1 MRLLRLKLQAFGPYR
16 DEEVVDFRA
25 LRYSRLFVIH
35 GPVGSGKTFLLDG
48 ICFALYGRSSG
59 GERDR
64 SGLRYL
70 GADPTVETAVTLDF
84 ESHGQ
89 GYRVDRRFLM
99 EGLDS
104 LADDVTLY
112 RLPEIGEPTKRDIL
126 SSSVSGVENMI
137 LKLFGLNAEQ
147 FCQVAIL
154 PQGSFRKFLLAEG
167 DERRQILS
175 NIFNSS
181 RYQRFQEAVQ
191 KAHVEAQ
198 WKLEEAWVRRERI
211 TSRYHS
217 SQGDPREMYQRSQ
230 EELEVISQD
239 CSALQERSMEWEQSL
254 EDAVRYEVLD
264 RQRGMSE
271 RELLVLREDEDVDE
285 ESALTARLQDSL
297 PVFEEWRRV
306 QNQAEEIAVELQ
318 EQKSQY
324 EELKSNTNF
333 LEEEVEKARLMEEER
348 FNLRRSLERLDTL
361 VEDYRGVQALAE
373 ELERIE
379 ERLAELGQL
388 RSDLALT
395 IKEQKAEIEET
406 EEELEKIKA
415 GEQKLASLKAD
426 LKAVER
432 QKGRQRQN
440 EALRDAFEQAQ
451 ARETRFLDLIDDLE
465 AEKRELKERIA
476 KQQALDL
483 EESLHNLKGELKKGN
498 PCPLCGSESHP
509 KPFRGRRKKG
519 GEAAE
524 SEESLEAVER
534 RLDLARTE
542 LAQSRE
548 RIARLEGRLEERE
561 DEVEEEVPELDEATM
576 AGLRNTLQAVES
588 RVSKKEDLLKRLRE
602 MRSEI
607 KPGRVRLK
615 KMRLLKERL
624 EATVEGVES
633 QYESR
638 KDSVLLTMKKFFGQ
652 FEEATFEEFVG
663 LVDSEKERLEER
675 LQEIDEYRFSTERA
689 ELMAETFALQL
700 AETRASEIRRDEL
713 QQKADSLRSKLE
725 DSFKLEFANW
735 DDLTFSLSRVAR
747 EYSRG
752 NVSVLDRDTLIRTV
766 ERQLH
771 QSQELLATMPV
782 PEMRAEQIRQVLAR
796 EREQLELKV
805 GRRATLEKSIEQSQ
819 EDVRLYDEVVEEI
832 RDLEGRQKSLERMAT
847 LATGKK
853 GPTFHDWYLEKLF
866 RRVIEAANLRLE
878 VLAPNRFCLGL
889 QPGLEVKI
897 VDFMAG
903 KERSATT
910 LSGGESFLASLA
922 LALALGDILQG
933 DRESR
938 EKLKTLFIDEG
949 FGYLDKRA
957 LDAALDCLESLKQE
971 GRTVGIISH
980 VPALRERIRAQVVLA
995 SNDAPLPY
1003 GVDRVQVFAE

>member
-1 MRLLRLKLQAFGPYR
+1 H
-16 DEEVVDFRA
+16 D
-25 LRYSRLFVIH
+25 
-35 GPVGSGKTFLLDG
+35 
-48 ICFALYGRSSG
+48 C
-59 GERDR
+59 
-64 SGLRYL
+64 
-70 GADPTVETAVTLDF
+70 
-84 ESHGQ
+84 
-89 GYRVDRRFLM
+89 
-99 EGLDS
+99 
-104 LADDVTLY
+104 
-112 RLPEIGEPTKRDIL
+112 
-126 SSSVSGVENMI
+126 
-137 LKLFGLNAEQ
+137 
-147 FCQVAIL
+147 
-154 PQGSFRKFLLAEG
+154 
-167 DERRQILS
+167 
-175 NIFNSS
+175 NS
-181 RYQRFQEAVQ
+181 
-191 KAHVEAQ
+191 
-198 WKLEEAWVRRERI
+198 
-211 TSRYHS
+211 
-217 SQGDPREMYQRSQ
+217 
-230 EELEVISQD
+230 
-239 CSALQERSMEWEQSL
+239 LQERSVEWEQSL

-271 RELLVLREDEDVDE
+271 RELNVLRDDEDVDE
-285 ESALTARLQDSL
+285 ESALTARLQDNL
-297 PVFEEWRRV
+297 AIFEEWRRL

-318 EQKSQY
+318 EQKAQY
-324 EELKSNTNF
+324 EKLKSNTNF

-361 VEDYRGVQALAE
+361 VEDYRGVEALAD
-373 ELERIE
+373 ELERID
-379 ERLAELGQL
+379 ERLVELGQL
-388 RSDLALT
+388 RSDMALT
-395 IKEQKAEIEET
+395 IKEQKAEIETT

-415 GEQKLASLKAD
+415 GEQKLASLKSD

-432 QKGRQRQN
+432 QKGKQRQN

-451 ARETRFLDLIDDLE
+451 AREARFLDLLDDLE
-465 AEKRELKERIA
+465 AEKRELKESIA
-476 KQQALDL
+476 RQQALDL
-483 EESLHNLKGELKKGN
+483 EESLHSLKGQLRKGE
-498 PCPLCGSESHP
+498 PCPLCGSEDHP
-509 KPFRGRRKKG
+509 KPFKGRKKKG
-519 GEAAE
+519 TGVAE
-524 SEESLEAVER
+524 SEESLDAIER
-534 RLDLARTE
+534 RIELARTE

-561 DEVEEEVPELDEATM
+561 EDDDEPVPELDEATL

-588 RVSKKEDLLKRLRE
+588 RVSKKEDLLKQLRE
-602 MRSEI
+602 MRAEI

-638 KDSVLLTMKKFFGQ
+638 KESVLQTMREFFSQ
-652 FEEATFEEFVG
+652 FEEASFEELVEF
-663 LVDSEKERLEER
+663 VDSEKARLEER
-675 LQEIDEYRFSTERA
+675 LKEIEEFRFSTERA

-700 AETRASEIRRDEL
+700 AETRASEMRRDEF
-713 QQKADSLRSKLE
+713 QQKADELRAQLE
-725 DSFKLEFANW
+725 DSFKMDFANW

-747 EYSRG
+747 ESSVRG
-752 NVSVLDRDTLIRTV
+752 DASVLDRETLIRTI

-771 QSQELLATMPV
+771 QSQELLSTMPV

-805 GRRATLEKSIEQSQ
+805 GRRAALEKSIEQSQ
-819 EDVRLYDEVVEEI
+819 EDVRRYDEVVEEI
-832 RDLEGRQKSLERMAT
+832 RELEARQQRLERMAS

-853 GPTFHDWYLEKLF
+853 GPGFHDWYLDKLF

-897 VDFMAG
+897 VDFLAG

-938 EKLKTLFIDEG
+938 EKLQTLFIDEG

>member
-1 MRLLRLKLQAFGPYR
+1 
-16 DEEVVDFRA
+16 
-25 LRYSRLFVIH
+25 
-35 GPVGSGKTFLLDG
+35 
-48 ICFALYGRSSG
+48 
-59 GERDR
+59 
-64 SGLRYL
+64 
-70 GADPTVETAVTLDF
+70 VETAVTLDF
-84 ESHGQ
+84 ECHGQ

-99 EGLDS
+99 EGQDS
-104 LADDVTLY
+104 LADDVVLY

-167 DERRQILS
+167 EERRQILS
-175 NIFNSS
+175 NIFNSN
-181 RYQRFQEAVQ
+181 RYQRFQDVVQ

-198 WKLEEAWVRRERI
+198 RKLEEAWARRERI

-230 EELEVISQD
+230 EELEAVAQD
-239 CSALQERSMEWEQSL
+239 CSALQERSVEWEQSL

-271 RELLVLREDEDVDE
+271 RELHVLREDEDVDE

-297 PVFEEWRRV
+297 PIFEEWRRV
-306 QNQAEEIAVELQ
+306 QHQAEEIEVELQ

-348 FNLRRSLERLDTL
+348 FNLRRSLERLDAL

-388 RSDLALT
+388 RSELAQT
-395 IKEQKAEIEET
+395 IKEQKAEIGET

-451 ARETRFLDLIDDLE
+451 AREARFLDLIDDLE
-465 AEKRELKERIA
+465 AEKRELKDTIA
-476 KQQALDL
+476 KRQALDL
-483 EESLHNLKGELKKGN
+483 EESLHNLKGQLKKGAA
-498 PCPLCGSESHP
+498 CPLCGSENHP
-509 KPFRGRRKKG
+509 KPFKGRRKKTG
-519 GEAAE
+519 DVAE
-524 SEESLEAVER
+524 SEESLEAIER

-561 DEVEEEVPELDEATM
+561 DDDEEEVPELDEATM

-588 RVSKKEDLLKRLRE
+588 RVSKKEDLLKRLRA
-602 MRSEI
+602 MRAEI

-638 KDSVLLTMKKFFGQ
+638 KESVLRTMREFFGQ
-652 FEEATFEEFVG
+652 FKEATFEELVG
-663 LVDSEKERLEER
+663 LVDSEKESLEER
-675 LQEIDEYRFSTERA
+675 LQEIEEYRFSTERA

-713 QQKADSLRSKLE
+713 QQKAARLRSQLE
-725 DSFKLEFANW
+725 DSFKMDFANW

-747 EYSRG
+747 ESSRG
-752 NVSVLDRDTLIRTV
+752 DVSVLDRETLIRTV

-805 GRRATLEKSIEQSQ
+805 GRRAALEKSIEQSR
-819 EDVRLYDEVVEEI
+819 EDVRLYDQVVEEI
-832 RDLEGRQKSLERMAT
+832 RDLEIRQRCLERMAT
-847 LATGKK
+847 LAGGKK

-897 VDFMAG
+897 VDFLAG